1 MTKKIEGKFLTL
13 FADLSILE
21 DGRPLKLFIMSTLRN
36 KVQLIGNV
44 GQEPTITDLDKG
56 KRVARF
62 TMATNEHYKNSE
74 GERVTN
80 TEWHTVIGWGKLADI
95 IEGFVTKGKEVAI
108 EGKLTSRSY
117 EDKEGTKKY
126 VTEVVASEILLLG
139 GGDNNTTE

>member
-44 GQEPTITDLDKG
+44 GQDPTITDLDKG

-62 TMATNEHYKNSE
+62 TMATNEH
-74 GERVTN
+74 
-80 TEWHTVIGWGKLADI
+80 
-95 IEGFVTKGKEVAI
+95 
-108 EGKLTSRSY
+108 
-117 EDKEGTKKY
+117 
-126 VTEVVASEILLLG
+126 
-139 GGDNNTTE
+139 